1 MIFDSADELIERPGN
16 VLLGWIVVPD
26 GPADYRDYD
35 EGDDRNT
42 GLHVVLSIWG
52 KLECESFE
60 IFGFREGC
68 YDGVIKALRMIVN
81 HSEGSLAI
89 NCGTPDTLKKKFA
102 GRVMRATEGRKDSTL
117 IQHAEGPQVD
127 FFVTTH
133 RIFNG
138 LLVPGERWG
147 IKDY

>member
-1 MIFDSADELIERPGN
+1 MIDRPVN
-16 VLLGWIVVPD
+16 LLFGLIVVPD
-26 GPADYRDYD
+26 DPANHRDYD

-42 GLHVVLSIWG
+42 VLHVVLSIWG
-52 KLECESFE
+52 KLECESFK
-60 IFGFREGC
+60 IFGFGEGC

-89 NCGTPDTLKKKFA
+89 NCGAPDTLKKKFA
-102 GRVMRATEGRKDSTL
+102 GREMRATEGRKDSAL

-133 RIFNG
+133 GIFNG
-138 LLVPGERWG
+138 LLVSGERWG